1 VPYISDPCCS
11 PLLQLE
17 DGLGL
22 WLVAVR
28 NSPEPSPPLLSLLRH
43 LPRVLAASTEHV
55 AVSMALLT
63 SAALMARAGL
73 AAYAQVHNN
82 ADVGVPFLCSILM
95 LCSVNVSSLWRL
107 RQGS

>member
-1 VPYISDPCCS
+1 VSAVHFAPCCS
-11 PLLQLE
+11 PLPQLE

-28 NSPEPSPPLLSLLRH
+28 NAPEPSPPLLSLLRH

-63 SAALMARAGL
+63 SAALMARDGL
-73 AAYAQVHNN
+73 AAYAQVQN
-82 ADVGVPFLCSILM
+82 DRMLVFPFC
-95 LCSVNVSSLWRL
+95 VAF
-107 RQGS
+107 